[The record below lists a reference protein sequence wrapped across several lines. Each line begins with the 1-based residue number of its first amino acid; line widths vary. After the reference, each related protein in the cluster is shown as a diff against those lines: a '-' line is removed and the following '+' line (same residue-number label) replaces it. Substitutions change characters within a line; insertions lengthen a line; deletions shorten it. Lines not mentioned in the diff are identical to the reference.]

1 MLINNINMKEQIKR
15 IPLSDFQL
23 DKKPTMDDYDYIS
36 NWMKEAFENELDGY
50 SLYRNINGFI
60 YDAFVENSVF
70 VLRYKGDAI
79 AFLTFSPPAEDS
91 IIIIFRIVCVHPNF
105 LRMGLATY
113 LHKMAI
119 EHFKKQG
126 CLVAELWDVSP
137 KTHRMGKSM
146 GFIEKK
152 KMNKDGIDEMFK
164 ILIETRKQ
172 NRRANIRF
180 AVWDNCCYDTS
191 AEPIFSWSLNFQR
204 DKKPI
209 VHYCYGDWTVGI
221 IKDGLSLGGGRAKHF
236 CDILREGNIIYINE
250 KKAKDILEILSQ
262 YLNIKS

>member
-1 MLINNINMKEQIKR
+1 
-15 IPLSDFQL
+15 
-23 DKKPTMDDYDYIS
+23 
-36 NWMKEAFENELDGY
+36 
-50 SLYRNINGFI
+50 
-60 YDAFVENSVF
+60 
-70 VLRYKGDAI
+70 
-79 AFLTFSPPAEDS
+79 
-91 IIIIFRIVCVHPNF
+91 
-105 LRMGLATY
+105 MGLATY

-152 KMNKDGIDEMFK
+152 KMNENGIIDMFK
-164 ILIETRKQ
+164 ILIKARKQ

-180 AVWDNCCYDTS
+180 AVWDNCYYDTS
-191 AEPIFSWSLNFQR
+191 VEPIFSWSLNFQR

-236 CDILREGNIIYINE
+236 CDILRGGNIIYIYE
-250 KKAKDILEILSQ
+250 KKAKDILELLSQ
-262 YLNIKS
+262 YQKNES

>member
-36 NWMKEAFENELDGY
+36 TWVKEAFENELDGY
-50 SLYRNINGFI
+50 DLNRGFI
-60 YDAFVENSVF
+60 YDAFVDYSVF

-91 IIIIFRIVCVHPNF
+91 IIIIFRIVCVHPFF

-119 EHFKKQG
+119 EHFEKQG

-152 KMNKDGIDEMFK
+152 KMNENGINEMFK

-180 AVWDNCCYDTS
+180 AVWDNCCDDTN

-209 VHYCYGDWTVGI
+209 VQYCDGDWTVGI
-221 IKDGLSLGGGRAKHF
+221 IKDGLSLGGGPAKHF
-236 CDILREGNIIYINE
+236 CDILRRGNIINIKE
-250 KKAKDILEILSQ
+250 KEAKEILEILS
-262 YLNIKS
+262 

>member
-1 MLINNINMKEQIKR
+1 MKEQIKR
-15 IPLSDFQL
+15 KPLSDFQL
-23 DKKPTMDDYDYIS
+23 DKKPTMDDFKYIS
-36 NWMKEAFENELDGY
+36 KWMKEAFENELDRY
-50 SLYRNINGFI
+50 ILYRNIDDLI
-60 YDAFVENSVF
+60 YDAFEEKSIF

-126 CLVAELWDVSP
+126 CLVAELWNVRNESY
-137 KTHRMGKSM
+137 RMGRSM
-146 GFIEKK
+146 GFIKK
-152 KMNKDGIDEMFK
+152 NEMNKNGIIDMFK
-164 ILIETRKQ
+164 ILIKARKQ
-172 NRRANIRF
+172 NRRANVRF
-180 AVWDNCCYDTS
+180 AVQDNYCDDIS
-191 AEPIFSWSLNFQR
+191 AEPIFSWSLNFKR

-209 VHYCYGDWTVGI
+209 VHYCNGDWTVGI

-262 YLNIKS
+262 SQNIKS

>member
-23 DKKPTMDDYDYIS
+23 DKKPTMD
-36 NWMKEAFENELDGY
+36 GY

-60 YDAFVENSVF
+60 YDAFEEKSVF

-126 CLVAELWDVSP
+126 CLVAELANQWGSL
-137 KTHRMGKSM
+137 R
-146 GFIEKK
+146 KK
-152 KMNKDGIDEMFK
+152 
-164 ILIETRKQ
+164 R
-172 NRRANIRF
+172 
-180 AVWDNCCYDTS
+180 
-191 AEPIFSWSLNFQR
+191 
-204 DKKPI
+204 
-209 VHYCYGDWTVGI
+209 
-221 IKDGLSLGGGRAKHF
+221 
-236 CDILREGNIIYINE
+236 
-250 KKAKDILEILSQ
+250 
-262 YLNIKS
+262 

>member
-1 MLINNINMKEQIKR
+1 MKEQIKR

-105 LRMGLATY
+105 LRMGLAAY

-152 KMNKDGIDEMFK
+152 KMNE
-164 ILIETRKQ
+164 
-172 NRRANIRF
+172 N
-180 AVWDNCCYDTS
+180 
-191 AEPIFSWSLNFQR
+191 
-204 DKKPI
+204 
-209 VHYCYGDWTVGI
+209 GI
-221 IKDGLSLGGGRAKHF
+221 IDMLTVSANRYHCSA
-236 CDILREGNIIYINE
+236 
-250 KKAKDILEILSQ
+250 
-262 YLNIKS
+262 

>member
-1 MLINNINMKEQIKR
+1 MKEQIKSK
-15 IPLSDFQL
+15 PLSDFQL
-23 DKKPTMDDYDYIS
+23 DKKPTMGDFDYIS
-36 NWMKEAFENELDGY
+36 KWMKEAFENELDGY
-50 SLYRNINGFI
+50 DLYRNINGFI
-60 YDAFVENSVF
+60 YNAFVEHSVF

-79 AFLTFSPPAEDS
+79 AFLTFSPPAEGS

-126 CLVAELWDVSP
+126 CLVAELWDVCNE
-137 KTHRMGKSM
+137 TCRMGKSM
-146 GFIEKK
+146 GFIKK
-152 KMNKDGIDEMFK
+152 NEMNKNGIIDMFK
-164 ILIETRKQ
+164 ILIKARKQ

-180 AVWDNCCYDTS
+180 AVWDNCYDDIS

-209 VHYCYGDWTVGI
+209 VHYCNGDWTVGI
-221 IKDGLSLGGGRAKHF
+221 IKNGQSLGGGSAKHF
-236 CDILREGNIIYINE
+236 CDIFPPSGNIIYINE
-250 KKAKDILEILSQ
+250 KKAKDILELLSQ
-262 YLNIKS
+262 YQKNES